1 MKTPVQELYE
11 RLWEAE
17 KDKFV
22 WAAIL
27 KDTLDKEK
35 EVMKQAFIQ
44 GDWGDYFLGIED
56 ESFEYYYNKTFNTK

>member
-1 MKTPVQELYE
+1 MKTPVRELYE

-27 KDTLDKEK
+27 IDVLEKEK
-35 EVMKQAFIQ
+35 QVIEQAFID
-44 GDWGDYFLGIED
+44 GYPHSPEEGFPDYARN
-56 ESFEYYYNKTFNTK
+56 YYNETFNTKE